1 MKHKSSE
8 ISGKQTQEK
17 KKVVFPY
24 GNFDRYANSSDWYFR
39 YYGYR
44 SVSYRDNTQEGTV
57 RIMKYALI
65 LDLEWSSTFM
75 FEKAIF

>member
-24 GNFDRYANSSDWYFR
+24 GNFDRYANSSD
-39 YYGYR
+39 
-44 SVSYRDNTQEGTV
+44 
-57 RIMKYALI
+57 
-65 LDLEWSSTFM
+65 
-75 FEKAIF
+75 